1 MNITKNQIDDL
12 NATIK
17 IELGKEDYAGRVE
30 KALKDYQKKVV
41 VNGFRPGKTPMGIV
55 KKMYGKSLLVDEI
68 NKVLGESL
76 NNYIKENNLQI
87 LGEPLPNETE
97 QKELN
102 LEDENFEFLYDIALS
117 PEVNAKMSKREKI
130 PFYTI
135 KVDDEMIDKQIESIC
150 KNNGNMIAVDEIEGT
165 EYLKGELI
173 ELDADGNVK
182 EGGIKNEDASM
193 SVFHMK
199 DEEAVNAFKGKKA
212 GEEVKF
218 NAVKAYPNKTDF
230 AAMLGVTKEE
240 AEHAG
245 ENYCFIVKEIKRYID
260 AEVNEELFTKLYGE
274 GVVKDAAD
282 FRNRVKADIEN
293 QLKGHSEY
301 RFTIDAKEKLI
312 KKNEDVVLPET
323 FLKRWIVAV
332 NEKMTPEEV
341 EKDFEGYR
349 DEFKWQLVKSAIVK
363 DYDVKVEAEH
373 AGENYC
379 FIVKEIKRYID
390 AEVNEELFTKLYG
403 EGVVKDA
410 ADFRNRVK
418 ADIENQ
424 LKGHSEYRFTIDAK
438 EKLIKKNE
446 DVVLP
451 ETFLKRWIV
460 AVNEKMTPE
469 EVEKDFEG
477 YRDEFKWQLVKSA
490 IVKDYDVKVEAED
503 MKREG
508 RQIAAAQLQQYGLY
522 GLTDEQL
529 DGFAAKLLEDE
540 KQRQHLYERALD
552 NKVFDVIREN
562 VKLEEQEISMADF
575 EKLFQK

>member
-1 MNITKNQIDDL
+1 MNITKNQIDNL

-17 IELGKEDYAGRVE
+17 IELGKEDYAARVE

-41 VNGFRPGKTPMGIV
+41 VNGFRPGKTPLGMV
-55 KKMYGKSLLVDEI
+55 KKMYGQSLLVDEI

-76 NNYIKENNLQI
+76 NNYIKENDLQI
-87 LGEPLPNETE
+87 LGEPLPNETD

-102 LEDENFEFLYDIALS
+102 LEDEKLEFVYDIAHA
-117 PEVNAKMSKREKI
+117 PEVNAKMSKREKV

-135 KVDDEMIDKQIESIC
+135 TVNDEMLDKQIESIC
-150 KNNGNMIAVDEIEGT
+150 KNNGNMVPVEEIEGT

-173 ELDADGNVK
+173 ELDEKGQVK
-182 EGGIKNEDASM
+182 EEGIKNEDASM
-193 SVFHMK
+193 SLHYMK
-199 DEEAVNAFKGKKA
+199 DEDALNAFKGKKA

-218 NAVKAYPNKTDF
+218 NAAKAYPNKTDF
-230 AAMLGVTKEE
+230 AAMLGVKKEE
-240 AEHAG
+240 AEGAG
-245 ENYCFIVKEIKRYID
+245 ENYCFIIKEIKRFVD

-282 FRNRVKADIEN
+282 FRARVKEDIGN

-312 KKNEDVVLPET
+312 KKNEDVKLPEA

-332 NEKMTPEEV
+332 NENMTPEQV
-341 EKDFEGYR
+341 EKDFADYR
-349 DEFKWQLVKSAIVK
+349 DEFKWQLIKSAIVK
-363 DYDVKVEAEH
+363 
-373 AGENYC
+373 
-379 FIVKEIKRYID
+379 
-390 AEVNEELFTKLYG
+390 
-403 EGVVKDA
+403 
-410 ADFRNRVK
+410 
-418 ADIENQ
+418 
-424 LKGHSEYRFTIDAK
+424 
-438 EKLIKKNE
+438 
-446 DVVLP
+446 
-451 ETFLKRWIV
+451 
-460 AVNEKMTPE
+460 
-469 EVEKDFEG
+469 
-477 YRDEFKWQLVKSA
+477 EF
-490 IVKDYDVKVEAED
+490 DVKVEAED

-529 DGFAAKLLEDE
+529 DGFAAKLLEDQ

-552 NKVFDVIREN
+552 NKVYAVIREN

>member
-1 MNITKNQIDDL
+1 MLLQPLKQTIGMNITKNQIDNL

-17 IELGKEDYAGRVE
+17 IELGKEDYANRVE

-41 VNGFRPGKTPMGIV
+41 VNGFRAGKAPMGIV
-55 KKMYGKSLLVDEI
+55 KKMYGKALLADEI

-102 LEDENFEFLYDIALS
+102 LEDEKLEFLYDIALS
-117 PEVNAKMSKREKI
+117 PEVNAKMSKREKV
-130 PFYTI
+130 PYYVI

-150 KNNGNMIAVDEIEGT
+150 KNNGNMVPVEEIEGS

-173 ELDADGNVK
+173 ELDENGNIK
-182 EGGIKNEDASM
+182 EGGIRNEDASM

-218 NAVKAYPNKTDF
+218 NAAKAYPNKTDF
-230 AAMLGVTKEE
+230 ASMLGVKKEE
-240 AEHAG
+240 AENAG
-245 ENYCFIVKEIKRYID
+245 ENYCFIIREIKRYVD

-274 GVVKDAAD
+274 GAVKDAAD
-282 FRNRVKADIEN
+282 FREKVKADIEN

-301 RFTIDAKEKLI
+301 RFTVDAKEKLV
-312 KKNEDVVLPET
+312 KKNEDVVLPEA

-349 DEFKWQLVKSAIVK
+349 DEFKWQLIKSAIVK
-363 DYDVKVEAEH
+363 D
-373 AGENYC
+373 
-379 FIVKEIKRYID
+379 F
-390 AEVNEELFTKLYG
+390 
-403 EGVVKDA
+403 
-410 ADFRNRVK
+410 
-418 ADIENQ
+418 
-424 LKGHSEYRFTIDAK
+424 
-438 EKLIKKNE
+438 
-446 DVVLP
+446 
-451 ETFLKRWIV
+451 
-460 AVNEKMTPE
+460 
-469 EVEKDFEG
+469 
-477 YRDEFKWQLVKSA
+477 
-490 IVKDYDVKVEAED
+490 DVKVEAED
-503 MKREG
+503 MKKEG

-522 GLTDEQL
+522 GLSEEQL
-529 DGFAAKLLEDE
+529 DGFASKLLQDE

-552 NKVFDVIREN
+552 NKVFEVVREN

>member
-1 MNITKNQIDDL
+1 
-12 NATIK
+12 
-17 IELGKEDYAGRVE
+17 
-30 KALKDYQKKVV
+30 
-41 VNGFRPGKTPMGIV
+41 
-55 KKMYGKSLLVDEI
+55 
-68 NKVLGESL
+68 
-76 NNYIKENNLQI
+76 
-87 LGEPLPNETE
+87 
-97 QKELN
+97 
-102 LEDENFEFLYDIALS
+102 
-117 PEVNAKMSKREKI
+117 
-130 PFYTI
+130 
-135 KVDDEMIDKQIESIC
+135 
-150 KNNGNMIAVDEIEGT
+150 
-165 EYLKGELI
+165 
-173 ELDADGNVK
+173 
-182 EGGIKNEDASM
+182 
-193 SVFHMK
+193 
-199 DEEAVNAFKGKKA
+199 
-212 GEEVKF
+212 
-218 NAVKAYPNKTDF
+218 
-230 AAMLGVTKEE
+230 MLGVTKEE

-293 QLKGHSEY
+293 QLKG
-301 RFTIDAKEKLI
+301 
-312 KKNEDVVLPET
+312 N
-323 FLKRWIVAV
+323 
-332 NEKMTPEEV
+332 
-341 EKDFEGYR
+341 
-349 DEFKWQLVKSAIVK
+349 
-363 DYDVKVEAEH
+363 
-373 AGENYC
+373 
-379 FIVKEIKRYID
+379 
-390 AEVNEELFTKLYG
+390 
-403 EGVVKDA
+403 
-410 ADFRNRVK
+410 
-418 ADIENQ
+418 
-424 LKGHSEYRFTIDAK
+424 SEYRFTIDAK

>member
-1 MNITKNQIDDL
+1 MKKL
-12 NATIK
+12 F
-17 IELGKEDYAGRVE
+17 LGAM
-30 KALKDYQKKVV
+30 ALLAAVTLVACGSKKDAY
-41 VNGFRPGKTPMGIV
+41 
-55 KKMYGKSLLVDEI
+55 
-68 NKVLGESL
+68 ES
-76 NNYIKENNLQI
+76 IKENKKLVVAVS
-87 LGEPLPNETE
+87 PDYAP
-97 QKELN
+97 
-102 LEDENFEFLYDIALS
+102 FEFKTLVDGKDQVVGSDIKLAQAIADELGVKLEVTTMSFDNVLSSLQAGKADIAIS
-117 PEVNAKMSKREKI
+117 GISVTDERKKTFDFSDPYYETQNAIIVRK
-130 PFYTI
+130 
-135 KVDDEMIDKQIESIC
+135 DQES
-150 KNNGNMIAVDEIEGT
+150 T
-165 EYLKGELI
+165 YSS
-173 ELDADGNVK
+173 LD
-182 EGGIKNEDASM
+182 
-193 SVFHMK
+193 
-199 DEEAVNAFKGKKA
+199 AFKGKKA

-230 AAMLGVTKEE
+230 AAMLGVTKE
-240 AEHAG
+240 
-245 ENYCFIVKEIKRYID
+245 
-260 AEVNEELFTKLYGE
+260 
-274 GVVKDAAD
+274 
-282 FRNRVKADIEN
+282 
-293 QLKGHSEY
+293 
-301 RFTIDAKEKLI
+301 
-312 KKNEDVVLPET
+312 
-323 FLKRWIVAV
+323 
-332 NEKMTPEEV
+332 
-341 EKDFEGYR
+341 
-349 DEFKWQLVKSAIVK
+349 
-363 DYDVKVEAEH
+363 EAEH